1 MSKLKI
7 KKLIQGFNAVADAV
21 GKTMGSEGGY
31 AISHND
37 FDNPD
42 ITKDGISV
50 ARKIFFEDK
59 AKNIGA
65 TLAKQVCATTLVK
78 SQDST
83 STAIV
88 LAKDI
93 TKQMLPRFNKKV
105 EKGVEEAYKEVLVH
119 LDVLAKEMDDDSAL
133 KIATISANNNK
144 ELGEIVFKAYEVV
157 GKNGIINVGQHDKE
171 KTELKVFKGMKLDK
185 GFMNPYFITNQQT
198 AAFEAEDVL
207 VIVYEG
213 HLDNDDIITQF
224 INDNAR
230 YPNSSVVRPILLIA
244 ERFSDDVILNLVNF
258 HQRKVINICCV
269 QAPEYDIKRKAILED
284 LALYTSGEVFLQG
297 TSKTVITGI
306 AKQVTVNESNTSI
319 VVEKATKEVLEKV
332 ENLKSQL
339 ENVVDKDFI
348 KQRIQGLEGAS
359 ATIYV
364 GGTTP
369 VEKKERFDLVE
380 DGVGAILSSMKE
392 GWICGG
398 GATFVHI
405 GGLMNRTFDNDDVQ
419 FGYDALK
426 KAIKAPFNQICSNA
440 NRNGKKYLKQ
450 IDKYGL
456 GYNAITDEVSNLIE
470 DGVIDSKHS
479 IRVAL
484 ENAKSIA
491 VLLLNVKVVII

>member
-1 MSKLKI
+1 
-7 KKLIQGFNAVADAV
+7 
-21 GKTMGSEGGY
+21 
-31 AISHND
+31 
-37 FDNPD
+37 
-42 ITKDGISV
+42 
-50 ARKIFFEDK
+50 
-59 AKNIGA
+59 
-65 TLAKQVCATTLVK
+65 
-78 SQDST
+78 
-83 STAIV
+83 
-88 LAKDI
+88 
-93 TKQMLPRFNKKV
+93 
-105 EKGVEEAYKEVLVH
+105 
-119 LDVLAKEMDDDSAL
+119 
-133 KIATISANNNK
+133 
-144 ELGEIVFKAYEVV
+144 
-157 GKNGIINVGQHDKE
+157 
-171 KTELKVFKGMKLDK
+171 
-185 GFMNPYFITNQQT
+185 MN
-198 AAFEAEDVL
+198 
-207 VIVYEG
+207 
-213 HLDNDDIITQF
+213 
-224 INDNAR
+224 
-230 YPNSSVVRPILLIA
+230 
-244 ERFSDDVILNLVNF
+244 
-258 HQRKVINICCV
+258 
-269 QAPEYDIKRKAILED
+269 IKRKAILED
-284 LALYTSGEVFLQG
+284 LALYTRGEVFLQG

-319 VVEKATKEVLEKV
+319 VIEKTTKEVLEKV

-456 GYNAITDEVSNLIE
+456 GYNAITDEVSNLID
-470 DGVIDSKHS
+470 DGVIDSKYS

>member
-7 KKLIQGFNAVADAV
+7 RDNKELIQGFFAVADAV
-21 GKTMGSEGGY
+21 GQTLGSEGGY

-42 ITKDGISV
+42 ITKDGFSV
-50 ARKIFFEDK
+50 AQKIHFDNKF
-59 AKNIGA
+59 KNTGA
-65 TLAKQVCATTLVK
+65 ILAKQVCATTLVK

-88 LAKDI
+88 LAKAI

-144 ELGEIVFKAYEVV
+144 ELGEIVFNAYKVV

-213 HLDNDDIITQF
+213 HLDNDQDVLECIQ
-224 INDNAR
+224 N
-230 YPNSSVVRPILLIA
+230 NSNKPILLIA
-244 ERFSDDVILNLVNF
+244 ERFSDDVILNLVSH
-258 HQRKVINICCV
+258 HQRKAVNICCV

-297 TSKTVITGI
+297 TSKTVVTGI

-398 GATFVHI
+398 GTTFVHI
-405 GGLMNRTFDNDDVQ
+405 GGLMNQNFDNDDVQ

-456 GYNAITDEVSNLIE
+456 GYNAITDEVSNLID
-470 DGVIDSKHS
+470 DGVIDSKYS